1 MLIEYNVKIPKE
13 RIAVLIGK
21 QAEIKKRLEK
31 RTKIKITVDSESGD
45 VDFDSDDAV
54 KSLVLENVIKAIG
67 RGFNPEIAEILFNE
81 DFCFDII
88 NLKDY
93 VKTKNDFARIKSR
106 LIGRNGGAR
115 ENLERLSNTNISV
128 YGKTVA
134 IIARFDRIVYT
145 REALISLITGA
156 PHAHVYE
163 YLEKV
168 NHKLEQ
174 GKEL

>member
-106 LIGRNGGAR
+106 LIGRK
-115 ENLERLSNTNISV
+115 NLERLSNTNISV